1 MQAYLVLLHFALLH
15 FTDVVFLQSKA
26 LRRQKDDNL
35 LHDKTCFTAA
45 IGNRTCRSSKV
56 CPY

>member
-45 IGNRTCRSSKV
+45 IGN
-56 CPY
+56 PNLP